1 MSIFS
6 ENLPQLRRRAGYTQ
20 EGLAEALGVSRQAV
34 GKWESGQ
41 SLPEAATNSMRVWL
55 PAAGASSP
63 VSTALP
69 LRVSTASAAPPA
81 GVRAAS
87 SARLTVR

>member
-34 GKWESGQ
+34 GKWESGVYQ
-41 SLPEAATNSMRVWL
+41 T
-55 PAAGASSP
+55 
-63 VSTALP
+63 
-69 LRVSTASAAPPA
+69 
-81 GVRAAS
+81 
-87 SARLTVR
+87 